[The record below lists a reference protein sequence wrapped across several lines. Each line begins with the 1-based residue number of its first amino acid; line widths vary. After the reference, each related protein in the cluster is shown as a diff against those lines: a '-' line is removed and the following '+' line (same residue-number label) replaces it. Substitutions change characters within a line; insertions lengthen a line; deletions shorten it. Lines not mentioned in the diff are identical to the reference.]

1 MAGNATFMMESS
13 ETTKAPPAAIQRIIP
28 AYDGTASRSPVSMI
42 LIDTT
47 RAGSLVA
54 GVAAV
59 GAILLPAAV
68 IEALL
73 VIMGLQFLFVSR

>member
-1 MAGNATFMMESS
+1 
-13 ETTKAPPAAIQRIIP
+13 
-28 AYDGTASRSPVSMI
+28 MI

-54 GVAAV
+54 GVAGV

-68 IEALL
+68 IEGLL